1 MGIFDRLI
9 KDVTKKAVGE
19 AIDSAFGTNHSSQ
32 PASQPAYNPAPA
44 ATPAVPEEDNRT
56 IEQKLDAI
64 LASSFSSY
72 QVQKKVDPR
81 SMGAVGASLIPFDY
95 VISQGGQIRLIV
107 MTPGKN
113 TCGTRGYRFTKEFA
127 QQSGLTLINFLQDSL
142 NEESYITD
150 RLHQYI

>member
-1 MGIFDRLI
+1 MGIFDRLLR
-9 KDVTKKAVGE
+9 DVTKKAVGD
-19 AIDSAFGTNHSSQ
+19 AIDSALGQNRNSSQ
-32 PASQPAYNPAPA
+32 PAPQPAYSPA
-44 ATPAVPEEDNRT
+44 APSEPEYDNRT
-56 IEQKLDAI
+56 IEQKLDTI
-64 LASSFSSY
+64 LASFFSAY

-81 SMGAVGASLIPFDY
+81 SMGAVGKSLIPFDY

-113 TCGTRGYRFTKEFA
+113 TCGTRGYRFTREFA
-127 QQSGLTLINFLQDSL
+127 QQNNLTLINFLQDSL